1 MNLLNR
7 LKLPTMVGILLV
19 VVLGSCEED
28 LTTVGSGV
36 VGGEPFTAGKAVYDV
51 FAYNKKIEAVRTNK
65 LPAYQLGN
73 YTDPIYG
80 KTEASIT
87 TQVQLSFANP
97 SFGNY
102 SAAVEETAD
111 TDSSTLT
118 IKENETVEEV
128 ILFIPF
134 LTNPKGDLDLD
145 GVADAYDADPEDPNS
160 DSDGDTLTDIQEKSL
175 GTDPL
180 NQDTDGDGINDN
192 LDDDTAVNRFPVKYD
207 LDSIFDANGN
217 IPESFNFKVERS
229 TYFLRDLD
237 PNTNFQEAQQYYSS
251 QQFSP
256 TFVSD
261 LLFDGTVEVKNVE
274 ELIFQEDD
282 PETEDVDESE
292 EAPTR
297 IAPGI
302 RVALNPAF
310 FQQNILDKEGDSEL
324 LSQANFSEFFR
335 GVHLSVPDDVLV
347 LLDITRGNITIKY
360 KYDSVTS
367 SADDTIIENEQEFVL
382 NFIRR
387 DTSTGAVIGN
397 AVNTFINE
405 AYPAEITSGL
415 DNGEN
420 ASKIYLKGGAGSF
433 AQIKLFDEING
444 DEIINQ
450 IKSKNWIINE
460 ANLVFYVD
468 RNTLDAAGSVI
479 EPSKLYLFKDNTNG
493 PVYNQF
499 LESEEDYNAGNFT
512 NYDGGLNRVSGKG
525 QAYKIKITNYIN
537 DLIVRDSSNTTLN
550 LTLTSDIRISTT
562 GKAMLANNTEG
573 QVPVMS
579 SINPFGTVLYGSDD
593 LPSGQEGKKLKLEI
607 FYTRAN

>member
-1 MNLLNR
+1 MNLLKG
-7 LKLPTMVGILLV
+7 LKLPTVVGMMLV

-28 LTTVGSGV
+28 LTTIGSGV
-36 VGGEPFTAGKAVYDV
+36 VGDVPFTAGRAVYDV

-65 LPAYQLGN
+65 LPVYQLGN
-73 YTDPIYG
+73 FNDPLYG

-87 TQVQLSFANP
+87 TQVQLSSANP
-97 SFGNY
+97 IFGNY
-102 SAAVEETAD
+102 SASVEESAD

-118 IKENETVEEV
+118 IMENETVEEV

-134 LTNPKGDLDLD
+134 LTNPTGDIDLD
-145 GVADAYDADPEDPNS
+145 GVADKFDADPEDANS
-160 DSDGDTLTDIQEKSL
+160 DSDGDTLTDIQEKAL

-180 NQDTDGDGINDN
+180 NADTDGDGTNDSV
-192 LDDDTAVNRFPVKYD
+192 DDDTAVNRFPVKYD
-207 LDSIFDANGN
+207 LDSIFDAAGN

-251 QQFSP
+251 QVFSP

-261 LLFDGTVEVKNVE
+261 QLFEGTVEVTDVE

-302 RVALNPAF
+302 RVALNPSF
-310 FQQNILDKEGDSEL
+310 FQQNILDKEGSSEL
-324 LSQANFSEFFR
+324 LSQANFAEFFR
-335 GVHLSVPDDVLV
+335 GVHLSVSDDVLV
-347 LLDITRGNITIKY
+347 LLDITQGNITIKY

-367 SADDTIIENEQEFVL
+367 SVDDTIIENEREFVL

-387 DTSTGAVIGN
+387 DTSTGSVIGN
-397 AVNTFINE
+397 AVNTFVNE

-433 AQIKLFDEING
+433 AQIKLFDQING

-468 RNTLDAAGSVI
+468 RNTLDAAGNVI

-512 NYDGGLNRVSGKG
+512 NYDGSLNKVNGKG
-525 QAYKIKITNYIN
+525 KSYKIKITNYLN
-537 DLIVRDSSNTTLN
+537 DIIVRDSTNATLN
-550 LTLTSDIRISTT
+550 LTLTSDIRISAT
-562 GKAMLANNTEG
+562 GKAMLANSTEG

-579 SINPFGTVLYGSDD
+579 SVNPFGTVLFGSDN
-593 LPSGQEGKKLKLEI
+593 LPSGQEENKLKLEI
-607 FYTRAN
+607 FYTKAN

>member
-7 LKLPTMVGILLV
+7 LKLPTVVGVFLV
-19 VVLGSCEED
+19 AFLGSCEED

-65 LPAYQLGN
+65 LPVYQIGN
-73 YTDPIYG
+73 YVDPIYG
-80 KTEASIT
+80 KTEARIT
-87 TQVQLSFANP
+87 TQVQLPVSNP
-97 SFGNY
+97 TFGSY
-102 SAAVEETAD
+102 SAKVEETAD
-111 TDSSTLT
+111 TDSSALT

-134 LTNPKGDLDLD
+134 LTNPKGDKDLD
-145 GVADAYDADPEDPNS
+145 GVADEFDADPEDPNS
-160 DSDGDTLTDIQEKSL
+160 DSDGDTLTDVQEKAL

-180 NQDTDGDGINDN
+180 NKDTDGDGTNDN

-207 LDSIFDANGN
+207 LDSIFDVNGQ

-237 PNTNFQEAQQYYSS
+237 PSTNFQEAQQYYSS

-256 TFVSD
+256 DFVSD
-261 LLFDGTVEVKNVE
+261 VLFDGPVQVSNVE
-274 ELIFQEDD
+274 QLIFKEDD

-302 RVALNPAF
+302 RVSLNKAF
-310 FQQNILDKEGDSEL
+310 FQENILDKEGSSEL
-324 LSQANFSEFFR
+324 LSQANFANFFR
-335 GVHLSVPDDVLV
+335 GVHMSVPDDVLL
-347 LLDITRGNITIKY
+347 LLDITQGNITVKY

-367 SADDTIIENEQEFVL
+367 SADTTIIQNEREFVL
-382 NFIRR
+382 YFTRR
-387 DTSTGAVIGN
+387 DSSTGSILGN

-405 AYPAEITSGL
+405 AYPAEIVNGM
-415 DNGEN
+415 DNGSN

-433 AQIKLFDEING
+433 AQIKLFDEVNG
-444 DEIINQ
+444 TEIINQ
-450 IKSKNWIINE
+450 IKAKNWIINE

-468 RNTLDAAGSVI
+468 RNSLDAAGTVI
-479 EPSKLYLFKDNTNG
+479 EPSKLYLFKDNTNA

-512 NYDGGLNRVSGKG
+512 NYDGNLYKESGKG
-525 QAYKIKITNYIN
+525 QRYKIKITNYIN
-537 DLIVRDSSNTTLN
+537 DIIVRDSTNATLN
-550 LTLTSDIRISTT
+550 LTLTSDIRVTSA
-562 GKAMLANNTEG
+562 GKAMLANATEG
-573 QVPVMS
+573 VVPVMS
-579 SINPFGTVLYGSDD
+579 AINPFGTVLYGSDN

-607 FYTRAN
+607 FYTKAN

>member
-7 LKLPTMVGILLV
+7 LKIPAVAGILLV
-19 VVLGSCEED
+19 LVLGSCEED
-28 LTTVGSGV
+28 LTTLGSGV

-51 FAYNKKIEAVRTNK
+51 FAYNKNIEAVRTNK
-65 LPAYQLGN
+65 LPVYQIGN
-73 YTDPIYG
+73 YNDPIYG

-87 TQVQLSFANP
+87 TQVQLSSANP
-97 SFGNY
+97 IFGSY
-102 SAAVEETAD
+102 SASVEETAD

-134 LTNPKGDLDLD
+134 LTNPNGDRDLD
-145 GVADAYDADPEDPNS
+145 GVADEFDADPEDPNS
-160 DSDGDTLTDIQEKSL
+160 DSDGDGLTDLQEQSL

-180 NQDTDGDGINDN
+180 NADTDGDGINDN

-237 PNTNFQEAQQYYSS
+237 PATDFQEAQQYYSS
-251 QQFSP
+251 QEFSP
-256 TFVSD
+256 GFVSD
-261 LLFDGTVEVKNVE
+261 LLFEGAVEVTNEE

-292 EAPTR
+292 EAPVR

-302 RVALNPAF
+302 RVKLNSAF
-310 FQQNILDKEGDSEL
+310 FQENILNKEGSSEL
-324 LSQANFSEFFR
+324 LSQANFVEFFR
-335 GVHLSVPDDVLV
+335 GVHLSIPDDVLV
-347 LLDITRGNITIKY
+347 LLDLTRGNITINY
-360 KYDSVTS
+360 TYDSVTS
-367 SADDTIIENEQEFVL
+367 STDATVIKNERDFVL
-382 NFIRR
+382 NLISR
-387 DTSTGAVIGN
+387 DATTGVVVGN
-397 AVNTFINE
+397 AVNTFIND
-405 AYPAEITSGL
+405 AYPAEITNSL

-420 ASKIYLKGGAGSF
+420 ASNIYLKGGAGSF
-433 AQIKLFDEING
+433 AQIKLFDQVNG

-450 IKSKNWIINE
+450 IKNQNWVINE
-460 ANLVFYVD
+460 ANLIFYVD

-479 EPSKLYLFKDNTNG
+479 EPTKLYLYKDNTNG

-499 LESEEDYNAGNFT
+499 LESEDDYNSGNFT
-512 NYDGGLNRVSGKG
+512 NYDGRLNKENGKG
-525 QAYKIKITNYIN
+525 QSYKIKITTYIN
-537 DLIVRDSSNTTLN
+537 DLIVRDSTNATLN
-550 LTLTSDIRISTT
+550 LALTSDLRITAT
-562 GKAMLANNTEG
+562 GKAMLANTAEG
-573 QVPVMS
+573 EVPVMS
-579 SINPFGTVLYGSDD
+579 SVNPFGTVLYGSAN

-607 FYTRAN
+607 FYTKAN

>member
-7 LKLPTMVGILLV
+7 LKLPAIAGILLV

-28 LTTVGSGV
+28 LTTIGSGV
-36 VGGEPFTAGKAVYDV
+36 VGGEPFTASKAVYDV

-65 LPAYQLGN
+65 LPVYQIGN
-73 YTDPIYG
+73 YDDPVYG

-87 TQVQLSFANP
+87 TQVQLSSGNP
-97 SFGNY
+97 VFGNY
-102 SAAVEETAD
+102 SALVEETAD

-118 IKENETVEEV
+118 IKENETVNEV
-128 ILFIPF
+128 FLFIPF
-134 LTNPKGDLDLD
+134 LTNPKGDRDLD
-145 GVADAYDADPEDPNS
+145 GVADEFDADPEDANS

-180 NQDTDGDGINDN
+180 NKDTDGDGTNDN
-192 LDDDTAVNRFPVKYD
+192 LDDDTAANRFPVKYD

-217 IPESFNFKVERS
+217 IPESFNIKVERS

-237 PNTNFQEAQQYYSS
+237 PSTNFQEAQQYYSS

-256 TFVSD
+256 GYVSD
-261 LLFDGTVEVKNVE
+261 VLFEGAVEISNVE
-274 ELIFQEDD
+274 ELIFKEDD
-282 PETEDVDESE
+282 PATEDVDESE

-302 RVALNPAF
+302 RVQLNSAF
-310 FQQNILDKEGDSEL
+310 FQQNILNKEGSSEL
-324 LSQANFSEFFR
+324 LSQANFAEFFR

-347 LLDITRGNITIKY
+347 LLDLTRGNITINY
-360 KYDSVTS
+360 TYDAVTS
-367 SADDTIIENEQEFVL
+367 STDATVVEKEKEYVL

-405 AYPAEITSGL
+405 DYPAEITNGM

-420 ASKIYLKGGAGSF
+420 ASKIYLKGGAGSY
-433 AQIKLFDEING
+433 AQIKLFDEVNG
-444 DEIINQ
+444 YEIINQ
-450 IKSKNWIINE
+450 IKNQNWIINE

-468 RNTLDAAGSVI
+468 RNTLDAPGTII
-479 EPSKLYLFKDNTNG
+479 EPSKLYLNKDNTNG

-499 LESEEDYNAGNFT
+499 LESEEDFNAGNIT
-512 NYDGGLNRVSGKG
+512 NYDGGLNKSNNKG
-525 QAYKIKITNYIN
+525 QSYKIKITNYIN
-537 DLIVRDSSNTTLN
+537 DLIVRDSTNATLN
-550 LTLTSDIRISTT
+550 LSLTSDIRVTAT
-562 GKAMLANNTEG
+562 GKAMLANGNEG
-573 QVPVMS
+573 EIPVMS
-579 SINPFGTVLYGSDD
+579 TVNPFGTVLYGSNNV
-593 LPSGQEGKKLKLEI
+593 PSDQSAKKLKLEI
-607 FYTRAN
+607 FYTKAN

>member
-7 LKLPTMVGILLV
+7 LKLPTVVGILLV
-19 VVLGSCEED
+19 VVLWSCEED

-65 LPAYQLGN
+65 LPVYQIGN

-87 TQVQLSFANP
+87 TQVQLSAANP
-97 SFGNY
+97 TFGSY
-102 SAAVEETAD
+102 SAQVEETAD

-118 IKENETVEEV
+118 IKENETVKEV
-128 ILFIPF
+128 FLFIPF
-134 LTNPKGDLDLD
+134 LTNPKGDRDLD
-145 GVADAYDADPEDPNS
+145 GVADEYDADPEDANS
-160 DSDGDTLTDIQEKSL
+160 DSDGDTLTDIQEKAL

-180 NQDTDGDGINDN
+180 NRDTDGDGTNDN
-192 LDDDTAVNRFPVKYD
+192 LDDDTAVNRFPIKYD
-207 LDSIFDANGN
+207 LDSIFDANGA
-217 IPESFNFKVERS
+217 IPESFNLKVERS

-256 TFVSD
+256 GFVSD
-261 LLFDGTVEVKNVE
+261 LLYEGPVEISNVE
-274 ELIFQEDD
+274 ELIFKEDD

-292 EAPTR
+292 EAPVR

-302 RVALNPAF
+302 RVQLNSSF
-310 FQQNILDKEGDSEL
+310 FQQNILDKEGSSEL
-324 LSQANFSEFFR
+324 LSQANFAEFFR
-335 GVHLSVPDDVLV
+335 GVHMSIPDDVLV
-347 LLDITRGNITIKY
+347 MLDLTQGNITIKY
-360 KYDSVTS
+360 EYDSVTS
-367 SADDTIIENEQEFVL
+367 STDATVIQNEREFVL

-405 AYPAEITSGL
+405 AYPTEISNGL
-415 DNGEN
+415 DNSEN
-420 ASKIYLKGGAGSF
+420 ASKIYLKGGAGSY
-433 AQIKLFDEING
+433 AQIKLFDEVNG
-444 DEIINQ
+444 SEIINQ
-450 IKSKNWIINE
+450 IKNRNWIINE

-468 RNTLDAAGSVI
+468 RNSLDAAGGTI
-479 EPSKLYLFKDNTNG
+479 EPSKLYLYKDNTNG

-499 LESEEDYNAGNFT
+499 LESEEDFNDGNIT
-512 NYDGGLNRVSGKG
+512 NYDGSLKKEGGKG
-525 QAYKIKITNYIN
+525 QSYKIKITNYIN
-537 DLIVRDSSNTTLN
+537 DLIVRDSTNATLN
-550 LTLTSDIRISTT
+550 LALTSDIRITAT
-562 GKAMLANNTEG
+562 GKAMLANSTEG
-573 QVPVMS
+573 EVPVMS
-579 SINPFGTVLYGSDD
+579 SVNPFGTVLYGSDN

-607 FYTRAN
+607 FYTKAN